1 MGIGNN
7 APQPPRPGAE
17 NNYNVSYTKFAKG
30 GIVDYTGPAWVDGTP
45 SNPEAFLSVDD
56 TRLIG
61 NLINLLSNIPSLNP
75 NTNPSTIATSN
86 IGDTTV
92 NLTVN
97 FDSVSEDYD
106 AERVIDLMK
115 EKIVEAANYTGAN
128 VILNKR

>member
-1 MGIGNN
+1 
-7 APQPPRPGAE
+7 
-17 NNYNVSYTKFAKG
+17 
-30 GIVDYTGPAWVDGTP
+30 
-45 SNPEAFLSVDD
+45 LSVDD

-61 NLINLLSNIPSLNP
+61 NLVNLLSNIPSLNP
-75 NTNPSTIATSN
+75 NTNPTQFSTSN
-86 IGDTTV
+86 IGDTTI

-106 AERVIDLMK
+106 ADRVIDLMK